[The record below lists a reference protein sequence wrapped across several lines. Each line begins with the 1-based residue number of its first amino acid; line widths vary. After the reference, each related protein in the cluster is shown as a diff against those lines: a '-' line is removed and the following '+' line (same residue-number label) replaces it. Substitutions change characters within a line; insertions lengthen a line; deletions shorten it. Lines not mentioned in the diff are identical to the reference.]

1 MSSRLTHLA
10 ETSLNVENLER
21 SRQFY
26 QRVFG
31 LKVLLE
37 EDRLVGLELPGSA
50 VLMLSAGYGPKY
62 PAQAGEISTHLSFS
76 VAAHALQ
83 EWERHLMMN
92 GVVIESRVMQADGG
106 ISLYFRDPD
115 EHSLEV
121 ATSALSPQELSPVS

>member
-1 MSSRLTHLA
+1 MSSRLPHLA

-50 VLMLSAGYGPKY
+50 VLMLAAGYDPKN
-62 PAQAGEISTHLSFS
+62 PPRAGEVATHLSFS
-76 VAAHALQ
+76 VAPHVLL

-92 GVVIESRVMQADGG
+92 GVVIEARIMQAHGG

-121 ATSALSPQELSPVS
+121 ATSALSPVS